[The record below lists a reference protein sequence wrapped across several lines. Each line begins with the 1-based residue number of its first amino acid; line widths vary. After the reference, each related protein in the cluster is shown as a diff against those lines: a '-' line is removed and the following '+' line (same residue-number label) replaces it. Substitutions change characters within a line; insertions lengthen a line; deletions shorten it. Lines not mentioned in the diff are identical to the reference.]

1 MNPNPPP
8 PAGCGAMVIGATSKE
23 EVGKGE
29 AARDGKG
36 IANPLDI
43 ADETWG

>member
-8 PAGCGAMVIGATSKE
+8 PAGCGAMVIGATNKE
-23 EVGKGE
+23 GVGNGE

-36 IANPLDI
+36 IAKLLDI
-43 ADETWG
+43 TGGMGG